1 MTMPSDQLPASEP
14 KRPTG
19 LRFTNRKI
27 LVTVFVLLA
36 LQTEVFFGVQ
46 HHWHDLFTLLA
57 FSTGW
62 LFCPLYSY
70 IAVRRISETGF
81 TRLWLLSVLVSF
93 AGTALCAY
101 AFYYMVNHAA

>member
-1 MTMPSDQLPASEP
+1 MPSTSEQ
-14 KRPTG
+14 KPTTV
-19 LRFTNRKI
+19 LRFSNRKI

-36 LQTEVFFGVQ
+36 TQTELFFGVQ
-46 HHWHDLFTLLA
+46 HHRHDLLTILA

-81 TRLWLLSVLVSF
+81 TWLWLLSVLVSF
-93 AGTALCAY
+93 TSTALCAY
-101 AFYYMVNHAA
+101 AFYFLLNHAA